1 MMCCRLKV
9 LAIYGVVGLDG
20 VLLVL
25 SIPSFLMVDL
35 VGRSF
40 HLGAFVKEIDSPPS
54 FLYWLLIIPYY
65 FLRHIILLYKI
76 YLMWLVSLNVLLV
89 YKSISLKMSCLVS
102 ILIHIDEIDF
112 QWMLSNFG
120 CKYNSWSSSY
130 LGMPLVGNFKTG
142 ISTSSC

>member
-54 FLYWLLIIPYY
+54 FLYWLLIA
-65 FLRHIILLYKI
+65 
-76 YLMWLVSLNVLLV
+76 
-89 YKSISLKMSCLVS
+89 
-102 ILIHIDEIDF
+102 
-112 QWMLSNFG
+112 
-120 CKYNSWSSSY
+120 
-130 LGMPLVGNFKTG
+130 
-142 ISTSSC
+142 